1 MSRVIAIANQKGGVA
16 KTTTTINA
24 AHALAELGNRV
35 LMVDFDPQSSLTV
48 ALQFDMR
55 QLGHSVYNALIE
67 DQHIKL
73 VDVIR
78 PTNMEGVDIAPASIE
93 LSKAERQ
100 LINEIN
106 REHALAHA
114 LAPVRDRY
122 DYILIDCP
130 PSLGILTTNAL
141 AAADEV
147 LIPIESDY
155 LALKGAQLLLD
166 TIETVKRKLQH
177 HKLAIIG
184 VLVTKYDARTAH
196 SKEMLREIGEAF
208 GDLVLDTP
216 VRLAVVAKDATAAGQ
231 SIIAFNPNSPLAA
244 SYRALANQIVLY
256 GKAA

>member
-1 MSRVIAIANQKGGVA
+1 MPLIIAVANQKGGVA
-16 KTTTTINA
+16 KTTTTLNA
-24 AHALAELGNRV
+24 AHALGENGHRV

-55 QLGHSVYNALIE
+55 QLGQSVYNALIG
-67 DQHIKL
+67 DDGTTL
-73 VDVIR
+73 ADVIR
-78 PTNMEGVDIAPASIE
+78 PTEMPGVDIAPASIE

-106 REHALAHA
+106 REQTLAQA
-114 LAPVRDRY
+114 LAPLRDRY

-141 AAADEV
+141 AAADAV

-166 TIETVKRKLQH
+166 TIETVRRKLQP
-177 HKLAIIG
+177 KLSILG

-196 SKEMLREIGEAF
+196 GKQMLREIREAF
-208 GDLVLDTP
+208 GDLVLDKP
-216 VRLAVVAKDATAAGQ
+216 VGLSVHAKDATAAGQ
-231 SIIAFNPNSPLAA
+231 SVIAFDPKSPLTA
-244 SYRALANQIVLY
+244 SYRALAKQIVAY
-256 GKAA
+256 ASAS

>member
-16 KTTTTINA
+16 KTTTTLNA
-24 AHALAELGNRV
+24 AHALAQLGHRV

-55 QLGHSVYNALIE
+55 HLGRSVYHALFE
-67 DQHIKL
+67 DDATTLADI
-73 VDVIR
+73 IR
-78 PTNMEGVDIAPASIE
+78 PTSMKGVEIAPASIE

-100 LINEIN
+100 LIHEIN
-106 REHALAHA
+106 REHALAHT

-122 DYILIDCP
+122 DYVLIDCP

-141 AAADEV
+141 AAADAV

-166 TIETVKRKLQH
+166 TIETVRRKLQP
-177 HKLAIIG
+177 KLTILG

-196 SKEMLREIGEAF
+196 GKDMLREIGQAF
-208 GDLVLDTP
+208 GNLVLDTP
-216 VRLAVVAKDATAAGQ
+216 VRLSVRAKDATAAGK
-231 SIIAFNPNSPLAA
+231 SILAFDPKSPLAA
-244 SYRALANQIVLY
+244 SYVALANQIVAY
-256 GKAA
+256 AKAA